1 MEILKFNNYISTIWI
16 KKASLFLGIP
26 LYIFTGQYKS
36 LTRYVGSRSLYY
48 LISRNSILISKEEAI
63 KNNLQYYFV
72 SAWIT
77 LEIDST
83 LDSVGIT
90 SAFSKKLTKAGI
102 SCNVIAA
109 YHHDHIFVPY
119 IDKHKAMIILSD
131 MYESQNN

>member
-1 MEILKFNNYISTIWI
+1 MDKKKVILNKGEYVFCSIIDINKISMSNII
-16 KKASLFLGIP
+16 CSFKESEG
-26 LYIFTGQYKS
+26 Y
-36 LTRYVGSRSLYY
+36 
-48 LISRNSILISKEEAI
+48 SIIISKEEAI
-63 KNNLQYYFV
+63 KNNLQFYFV

-83 LDSVGIT
+83 LDSVGLT

-102 SCNVIAA
+102 SCNVVAA

-119 IDKHKAMIILSD
+119 SERLKAMKILSD

>member
-1 MEILKFNNYISTIWI
+1 MDKKKVILNKGEYVFCSIIDINKISINNIICSFKESEGYSII
-16 KKASLFLGIP
+16 IP
-26 LYIFTGQYKS
+26 
-36 LTRYVGSRSLYY
+36 
-48 LISRNSILISKEEAI
+48 KEEAI
-63 KNNLQYYFV
+63 KNNLQFYFV

-83 LDSVGIT
+83 LESVGIT

-119 IDKHKAMIILSD
+119 LDKHKAMKILSD
-131 MYESQNN
+131 MYESRNN

>member
-1 MEILKFNNYISTIWI
+1 MDNKKVILNKGEYVFCSIIDINKISINNIICSFKESEGY
-16 KKASLFLGIP
+16 
-26 LYIFTGQYKS
+26 
-36 LTRYVGSRSLYY
+36 
-48 LISRNSILISKEEAI
+48 SIIISKEEAI
-63 KNNLQYYFV
+63 KNNLPFYFV

-83 LDSVGIT
+83 LESVGIT

-109 YHHDHIFVPY
+109 YHHDHVFVPY
-119 IDKHKAMIILSD
+119 LDKHKAMKILSD

>member
-1 MEILKFNNYISTIWI
+1 MDKKKVILNKGEYVFCSIIDINKISINNIICSFKESEGY
-16 KKASLFLGIP
+16 
-26 LYIFTGQYKS
+26 
-36 LTRYVGSRSLYY
+36 
-48 LISRNSILISKEEAI
+48 SIIISKEEAI
-63 KNNLQYYFV
+63 KNNLPFYFV

-83 LDSVGIT
+83 LDSVGLT

-119 IDKHKAMIILSD
+119 FDKHKAMKILSD
-131 MYESQNN
+131 MYESRNN

>member
-1 MEILKFNNYISTIWI
+1 MDKKKVILNSGEYVFCFIEDIDKISMNNITCSFKESEGY
-16 KKASLFLGIP
+16 
-26 LYIFTGQYKS
+26 
-36 LTRYVGSRSLYY
+36 
-48 LISRNSILISKEEAI
+48 SIIISKEKAI
-63 KNNLQYYFV
+63 KNNLPFYFV

-83 LDSVGIT
+83 LDSVGLT

-102 SCNVIAA
+102 SCNVVAA

-119 IDKHKAMIILSD
+119 SERLKAMKILSD

>member
-1 MEILKFNNYISTIWI
+1 MDKKKVILNKGEYVLCSIIDINKISINNIICSFKESEGY
-16 KKASLFLGIP
+16 
-26 LYIFTGQYKS
+26 
-36 LTRYVGSRSLYY
+36 
-48 LISRNSILISKEEAI
+48 SIIISKEEAI
-63 KNNLQYYFV
+63 KNNLPFYFV

-83 LDSVGIT
+83 LDSVGLT

-119 IDKHKAMIILSD
+119 IDKHKAMKILSD

>member
-1 MEILKFNNYISTIWI
+1 MGKKKVILNKGEYVFCSIIDI
-16 KKASLFLGIP
+16 KK
-26 LYIFTGQYKS
+26 
-36 LTRYVGSRSLYY
+36 
-48 LISRNSILISKEEAI
+48 ISINNIICSFKESEGYSIIISKEEAI
-63 KNNLQYYFV
+63 KNNLPFYFV

-83 LDSVGIT
+83 LDSIGLT
-90 SAFSKKLTKAGI
+90 SAFSKKLTKAEI

-119 IDKHKAMIILSD
+119 LDKHKAMEILSD

>member
-1 MEILKFNNYISTIWI
+1 MDNKKVILNKGEYVFCSIIDINKISINNIICSFKESEGY
-16 KKASLFLGIP
+16 
-26 LYIFTGQYKS
+26 
-36 LTRYVGSRSLYY
+36 
-48 LISRNSILISKEEAI
+48 SIIISKEEAI
-63 KNNLQYYFV
+63 KNNLPFYFV

-109 YHHDHIFVPY
+109 YHHDHVFVPY
-119 IDKHKAMIILSD
+119 LDKHKAMKILSD

>member
-1 MEILKFNNYISTIWI
+1 MDKKKVILNRGEYVFCFIEDIDKISMNNIICSFKESEGY
-16 KKASLFLGIP
+16 
-26 LYIFTGQYKS
+26 
-36 LTRYVGSRSLYY
+36 
-48 LISRNSILISKEEAI
+48 SIIISKEEAI
-63 KNNLQYYFV
+63 KNNLPFYFV

-83 LDSVGIT
+83 LDSIGLT

-119 IDKHKAMIILSD
+119 LDKHKAMEILSD

>member
-1 MEILKFNNYISTIWI
+1 MGKKKVILNKGEYVFCSIMDINKISINNIICSFKESKGY
-16 KKASLFLGIP
+16 
-26 LYIFTGQYKS
+26 
-36 LTRYVGSRSLYY
+36 
-48 LISRNSILISKEEAI
+48 SIIISKEEATS
-63 KNNLQYYFV
+63 NNLPFYFN

-77 LEIDST
+77 LNIDST
-83 LDSVGIT
+83 LDSIGLT

-119 IDKHKAMIILSD
+119 LDKHKAMEILSD

>member
-1 MEILKFNNYISTIWI
+1 MDKKKVILNRGEYVFCFIEDINKISMNNIICSFKESEGY
-16 KKASLFLGIP
+16 
-26 LYIFTGQYKS
+26 
-36 LTRYVGSRSLYY
+36 
-48 LISRNSILISKEEAI
+48 SIIISKEEAI
-63 KNNLQYYFV
+63 KNNLPFYFV

-83 LDSVGIT
+83 LDSIGLT

-119 IDKHKAMIILSD
+119 LDKHKAMEILSD
-131 MYESQNN
+131 MYESQSN